1 MIVLCNVSKTFGA
14 TPAVFDFS
22 LKIESG
28 SFFVLVGP
36 SGCGKSTVLR
46 MINAMIVPD
55 KGEIEV
61 HNQNIRTIDPEKLRR
76 GIGYVIQSAGLFPHW
91 TAADNI
97 LAVPHLLK
105 WSPSQCAARLDALVA
120 LLSIDRAL
128 LARYPRQLSGGQQQ
142 RIGVARALAADPDIV
157 LMDEPFAA
165 LDPVSR
171 AALQDEIA
179 AIHARTAKTIVFV
192 THDMD
197 EALRLATGLA
207 VMNNG
212 RLIQTG
218 TPAAILLAP
227 ADDFVRGF
235 VGGEDLPLRLLDL
248 VPVRKLMKRGNAA
261 VAATIAAG
269 ASLKEALNLMLARRS
284 SSLCV
289 VDENGARLGVI
300 HLADIIARRD
310 AL

>member
-1 MIVLCNVSKTFGA
+1 VIELRNVTKNFGA
-14 TPAVFDFS
+14 APAVFDLS

-55 KGEIEV
+55 KGQIEV
-61 HNQNIRTIDPEKLRR
+61 HGRDIRAIEPEKLRR

-97 LAVPHLLK
+97 LAVPRLLK
-105 WSPSQCAARLDALVA
+105 WSPSKCTARLDELVA
-120 LLSIDRAL
+120 LLHIDSVL
-128 LARYPRQLSGGQQQ
+128 LTRYPRQLSGGQQQ

-171 AALQDEIA
+171 AALQDELR
-179 AIHARTAKTIVFV
+179 AIHARSAKTIVFV
-192 THDMD
+192 THDMA
-197 EALRLATGLA
+197 EALRLATALG

-218 TPAAILLAP
+218 SPAAVLLAP
-227 ADDFVRGF
+227 ADDFVRDF
-235 VGGEDLPLRLLDL
+235 LGGEDLQLRLLDIE
-248 VPVRKLMKRGNAA
+248 PVRKLLRKGKSNAS
-261 VAATIAAG
+261 VTIAAG
-269 ASLKEALNLMLARRS
+269 ASLKEALNLMLARRR
-284 SSLCV
+284 SSLSV
-289 VDENGARLGVI
+289 EDENGARLGEI
-300 HLADIIARRD
+300 RLDDIVARHD
-310 AL
+310 AS

>member
-1 MIVLCNVSKTFGA
+1 
-14 TPAVFDFS
+14 
-22 LKIESG
+22 
-28 SFFVLVGP
+28 
-36 SGCGKSTVLR
+36 
-46 MINAMIVPD
+46 
-55 KGEIEV
+55 
-61 HNQNIRTIDPEKLRR
+61 
-76 GIGYVIQSAGLFPHW
+76 
-91 TAADNI
+91 
-97 LAVPHLLK
+97 
-105 WSPSQCAARLDALVA
+105 
-120 LLSIDRAL
+120 
-128 LARYPRQLSGGQQQ
+128 LSGGQQQ